1 MIRHTERLGSL
12 VPSYQHVRIDAVHY
26 CELEIELSAKRN
38 RRSFRDRGGQSVDAP
53 QMRLLLFMRTVRES
67 QQWGNVVLSLRMPYM
82 TREASKTELARTISV
97 LPHLRYV
104 DLPAGFYSDDM
115 SSYALKQEL
124 MAKCPDIRRMIYAH
138 GSEGSVSRIP
148 GSGLW
153 VNLEVLELSDLHIE
167 ESTLRLV
174 LASFPVL
181 RSLKLENLPSIG
193 DSVFAPIQSLPLFPP
208 IQQMTLRNVPNITA
222 SGLATFLSI
231 ERNRGA
237 LNHLILSQTGILPQ
251 SLHIILSKASRLQHI
266 SIETNVDRSFPVT
279 DIPLLAS
286 TSVRSLHYEITS
298 ASSLYGVQPVS
309 KSYYAYLMS
318 SLLSHSLPALRDLY
332 VLDGTFADALLLA
345 PPPRLNGG
353 GVNGPGPS
361 DAGLRQPL
369 ALYTKGMDELE
380 WNYTQFEPTPS
391 GRRASATRPIS
402 FHAAQLSPRWGGDAR
417 QSVVVGNG
425 FGGFLAVPVDEGRPK
440 SSGGYKRDSKYDLW
454 R

>member
-1 MIRHTERLGSL
+1 LVSW

-26 CELEIELSAKRN
+26 CELEIELSAKRK
-38 RRSFRDRGGQSVDAP
+38 RRSYRDRAGQTVDIP
-53 QMRLLLFMRTVRES
+53 QMRLLLFMRTVRAS
-67 QQWGNVVLSLRMPYM
+67 QRLGNMILSLRMPYM

-124 MAKCPDIRRMIYAH
+124 MAKCPDIRRTIFAH
-138 GSEGSVSRIP
+138 GSEGSFLRIP
-148 GSGLW
+148 GSALW
-153 VNLEVLELSDLHIE
+153 PNLEVLELSDLHIE

-174 LASFPVL
+174 LASFPAL
-181 RSLKLENLPSIG
+181 RNLKLENLPSVG
-193 DSVFAPIQSLPLFPP
+193 DSVFASIQSLPLFPP
-208 IQQMTLRNVPNITA
+208 IQQLTLRNVPNVTA
-222 SGLATFLSI
+222 SGLATYLSFPQ
-231 ERNRGA
+231 NRDA
-237 LNHLILSQTGILPQ
+237 VNHLVLSQTGILPQ
-251 SLHIILSKASRLQHI
+251 SLHIILAKASRLQQI
-266 SIETNVDRSFPVT
+266 SIETNVDRSFPVS

-286 TSVRSLHYEITS
+286 RSVTTLHYEITS
-298 ASSLYGVQPVS
+298 TSSTYGIQPVS

-318 SLLSHSLPALRDLY
+318 SLLSYSLPALRNLY
-332 VLDGTFADALLLA
+332 VLDGSFADTLLLA
-345 PPPRLNGG
+345 PPPRLYGG
-353 GVNGPGPS
+353 GEDGPRPS
-361 DAGLRQPL
+361 TARLRQPL
-369 ALYTKGMDELE
+369 AVYTKGMDELE